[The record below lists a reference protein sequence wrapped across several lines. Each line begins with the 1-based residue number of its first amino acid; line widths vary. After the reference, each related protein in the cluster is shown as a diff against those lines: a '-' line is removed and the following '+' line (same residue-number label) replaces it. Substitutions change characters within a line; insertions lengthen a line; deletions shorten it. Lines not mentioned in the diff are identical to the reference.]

1 VSFAIA
7 SRSVSGHNVTSG
19 GSGFPSPQRNGVLVG
34 GLLQFDGY
42 CRRLDAF
49 EYRAKRHDVPH
60 DVVQLLGLASD
71 LDLEDKITVD
81 REHYSE

>member
-1 VSFAIA
+1 MHDVDFA
-7 SRSVSGHNVTSG
+7 
-19 GSGFPSPQRNGVLVG
+19 
-34 GLLQFDGY
+34 GY
-42 CRRLDAF
+42 CRRVADF